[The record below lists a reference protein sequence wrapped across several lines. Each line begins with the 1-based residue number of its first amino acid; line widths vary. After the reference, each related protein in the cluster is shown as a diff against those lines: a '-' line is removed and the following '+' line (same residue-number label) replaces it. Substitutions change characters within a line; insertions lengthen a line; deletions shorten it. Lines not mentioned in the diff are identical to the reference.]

1 MREHPIPQDI
11 VGYRFH
17 IVGNMTIK
25 QFAEIGAGV
34 FVAFLLY
41 QTNLLT
47 IIKWPLMGISVAIGA
62 ALAFV
67 PFEERPLDH
76 WLTTF
81 IRVLYKPTKFYWKR
95 NNPIPDAFN
104 YQVKKS
110 TTTHNLEVDLSPA
123 RRERIK
129 EYMLSLRQQQ
139 SSNFDIE
146 RQQSISD
153 IMTVFSQDT
162 TAVITS
168 LDKPQLKIRVRN
180 LGTDFVSE
188 HQIATDDATI
198 IEEHVVAA
206 GVVDSS
212 EYQEELRQSINLR
225 TPLSVNQV
233 AQEIAIPEQQSV
245 TTGVELEQE
254 QEVQIASQPTQ
265 TEDRAYYQNEQPA
278 PQQTTTMGSAVY
290 NQQLPFPSKPK
301 EPNKLVGMV
310 LSPNNDL
317 INDAI
322 VEIKNQAGAT
332 VRAVK
337 TNALGQFFVT
347 TPLTSGTYIIET
359 EKDGFSFSE
368 FNITLKNEV
377 VDPIEIRSIV

>member
-25 QFAEIGAGV
+25 QFAEIGVGV
-34 FVAFLLY
+34 FVAFLIY
-41 QTNLLT
+41 QTNLVAIL
-47 IIKWPLMGISVAIGA
+47 KWPLMGLSVAVGA

-76 WLTTF
+76 WLITF

-95 NNPIPDAFN
+95 DNPIPDLFT

-110 TTTHNLEVDLSPA
+110 TKEQQMEIDLSPA

-129 EYMLSLRQQQ
+129 EYMLSIRQKQFT
-139 SSNFDIE
+139 SFDEE
-146 RQQSISD
+146 REQSIST
-153 IMTVFSQDT
+153 IMNTFSEVSGQ
-162 TAVITS
+162 ITQ
-168 LDKPQLKIRVRN
+168 LDKPQLKVRIRN
-180 LGTDFVSE
+180 LGVDTDPE
-188 HQIATDDATI
+188 PQLETAEAI
-198 IEEHVVAA
+198 IVEEQVVATGLA
-206 GVVDSS
+206 ESS
-212 EYQEELRQSINLR
+212 DYQEQLRQSINLR

-233 AQEIAIPEQQSV
+233 AQEIAIPEQQLLSV
-245 TTGVELEQE
+245 SKPQAAAEENTV
-254 QEVQIASQPTQ
+254 VA
-265 TEDRAYYQNEQPA
+265 EQPA
-278 PQQTTTMGSAVY
+278 TNDQVYIENTLPTEQAQDLSLAGAVY
-290 NQQLPFPSKPK
+290 NQQLPFPSKPDIA
-301 EPNKLVGMV
+301 NKLVGMV
-310 LSPNNDL
+310 LTPNNEL

-322 VEIKNQAGAT
+322 VEIKNQSGST

-347 TPLTSGTYIIET
+347 TPLADGAYTIET
-359 EKDGFSFSE
+359 EKDGFQFSD
-368 FNITLKNEV
+368 FTLQLAGKV